1 MLCGE
6 EAIFLFKRD
15 RPYHYSRFRSA
26 LESLTI
32 EANLPVANFPGTNLE
47 RGRFTM
53 ESHSRTTQP
62 TSFGLMLDEEVVHL
76 AKHGHSGATEFLIS
90 RYRPLV
96 ETKAKAYF
104 VIGAD
109 REDVIQEGMI
119 GLYKA
124 IRDFRDDRLS
134 KFRPFAELCVT
145 RQIITAVKTATRQ
158 KHVPLNGYVSLHRE
172 RGEDLTDGTLMD
184 VLPHAKPEIQ
194 RSTQIVEGL
203 PAQIPD
209 SVRDS
214 LSDLEKGVLKC
225 YLNGLSYREM
235 SRELACHTKSIDN
248 ALQRVK
254 RKIGVL
260 LRD

>member
-1 MLCGE
+1 
-6 EAIFLFKRD
+6 
-15 RPYHYSRFRSA
+15 
-26 LESLTI
+26 
-32 EANLPVANFPGTNLE
+32 
-47 RGRFTM
+47 M
-53 ESHSRTTQP
+53 ESPNIGVTA
-62 TSFGLMLDEEVVHL
+62 TSFGYMLDEEVVNL
-76 AKHGHSGATEFLIS
+76 AKSGHSGATEFLIS

-104 VIGAD
+104 VMGAD

-124 IRDFRDDRLS
+124 IRDFRVDRLN

-158 KHVPLNGYVSLHRE
+158 KHVPLNGYVSLHRPGA
-172 RGEDLTDGTLMD
+172 GEAQDSSLLD
-184 VLPHAKPEIQ
+184 VLADQDSESPE
-194 RSTQIVEGL
+194 RT
-203 PAQIPD
+203 A
-209 SVRDS
+209 
-214 LSDLEKGVLKC
+214 LSGPTPENLQEMMKGCLSELEKCVLRC
-225 YLNGLSYREM
+225 YLDGLSYREM

-260 LRD
+260 LKE

>member
-1 MLCGE
+1 MY
-6 EAIFLFKRD
+6 R
-15 RPYHYSRFRSA
+15 
-26 LESLTI
+26 
-32 EANLPVANFPGTNLE
+32 
-47 RGRFTM
+47 M
-53 ESHSRTTQP
+53 ESQTVSAPP
-62 TSFGLMLDEEVVHL
+62 TRYGYMLDEEVVDL
-76 AKHGHSGATEFLIS
+76 ARAGHSTATEFLIT

-96 ETKAKAYF
+96 EKKAKAYF
-104 VIGAD
+104 LMGAD

-124 IRDFRDDRLS
+124 IRDFRVDRLN

-158 KHVPLNGYVSLHRE
+158 KHVPLNGYVSLHGSGSGEPQDSSLLNVLANQESQNPE
-172 RGEDLTDGTLMD
+172 RNALSQTLPQN
-184 VLPHAKPEIQ
+184 L
-194 RSTQIVEGL
+194 L
-203 PAQIPD
+203 D
-209 SVRDS
+209 SMNGS
-214 LSDLEKGVLKC
+214 LSELEQQVLRC

-260 LRD
+260 LKE